1 MGTGIREYR
10 ERDKGHGNGI
20 RENGKWISD
29 SRQQITDEGYGIRNK
44 G

>member
-1 MGTGIREYR
+1 MIDKKLGIMDMGYGIRV
-10 ERDKGHGNGI
+10 
-20 RENGKWISD
+20 NGKWISD